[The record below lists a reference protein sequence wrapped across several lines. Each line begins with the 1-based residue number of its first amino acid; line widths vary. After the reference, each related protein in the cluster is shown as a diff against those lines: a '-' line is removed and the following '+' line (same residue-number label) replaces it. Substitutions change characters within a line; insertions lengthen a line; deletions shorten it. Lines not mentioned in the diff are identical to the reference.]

1 MKVTLK
7 KFLDIVG
14 KSFLELW
21 ACEIYVDKYDE
32 DFEKYFPQMEI
43 SQLKDISQLESY
55 LDYEIY
61 NFKQELEWGEAV
73 KQKIYLKEI
82 AQ

>member
-61 NFKQELEWGEAV
+61 NFKQELEWGEVV